1 MRVQPKERLKIAKK
15 LLKKPFN
22 AFTEIP
28 LETQANTPD
37 WMTRA
42 YSNNHYTVMIDDN
55 AEMSDGLPA
64 IKAMV
69 QRHDDACFPNHWAEL
84 QRIKNAVFG
93 KEAVAVEYFPPDSE
107 VVNKFNIYWLF
118 VFPDGRLPIYEK
130 VKAA

>member
-22 AFTEIP
+22 SFSEIP
-28 LETQANTPD
+28 LESQDNPPS

-55 AEMSDGLPA
+55 AQMTDGLPA

-69 QRHDDACFPNHWAEL
+69 QRHDDACFPNHWAEM
-84 QRIKNAVFG
+84 QRIKNAIFG
-93 KEAVAVEYFPPDSE
+93 KEAVAVEYYPPE
-107 VVNKFNIYWLF
+107 AQLVNRFNIYWLF
-118 VFPDGRLPIYEK
+118 VFTDGRLPMYMKES
-130 VKAA
+130 A